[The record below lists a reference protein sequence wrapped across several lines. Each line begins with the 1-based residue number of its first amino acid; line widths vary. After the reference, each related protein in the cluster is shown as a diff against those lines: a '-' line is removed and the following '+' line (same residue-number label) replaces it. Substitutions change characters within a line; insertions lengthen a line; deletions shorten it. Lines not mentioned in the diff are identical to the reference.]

1 MTRTDDVNSIT
12 AVIVGRR
19 GSKGFPN
26 KNSRILGGRPMV
38 VHSIDQAREAVCID
52 HVIVSTDGEEIA
64 AAARSDVLMQE
75 GAREALPPTE
85 GFR

>member
-1 MTRTDDVNSIT
+1 MTQTDDVNSIT

-26 KNSRILGGRPMV
+26 KNSRVLGGRPMV
-38 VHSIDQAREAVCID
+38 VHSIEQARQAACID

-64 AAARSDVLMQE
+64 AAARAE
-75 GAREALPPTE
+75 GVEVIKGKASAKLDP
-85 GFR
+85 